1 MIMQLMIDAL
11 NKAAALGLA
20 ALAAATVLFSPGL
33 SLAYAASAGYTA
45 GTGGRSASRNN
56 GVR

>member
-11 NKAAALGLA
+11 NKAAARPA
-20 ALAAATVLFSPGL
+20 RLAAATVLFSPGL

-45 GTGGRSASRNN
+45 GTGGRSASRNS

>member
-11 NKAAALGLA
+11 NKAAARPA
-20 ALAAATVLFSPGL
+20 RLAAATVLFSPVL

-45 GTGGRSASRNN
+45 GTGGRSASRNS